1 MISKITDLDNLKGIR
16 ISTNPYFI
24 KKVYLRKNI
33 KYLYKNVITITNKS
47 KNTIQIISKH
57 KKILE
62 LFGVK
67 KLNPILKQKPIIKPG
82 KKITLNL
89 NCSTKSKIAT
99 LMGYFSIIS
108 LNNSTKFKA
117 YIPQTKL
124 SLPEILN

>member
-16 ISTNPYFI
+16 ISTNAFFI

-57 KKILE
+57 NKILE

-67 KLNPILKQKPIIKPG
+67 KLNSILKEKPVIQPG

-89 NCSTKSKIAT
+89 NCFTRSKIET

-108 LNNSTKFKA
+108 LDNSKTFKA

-124 SLPEILN
+124 SHPEILN

>member
-16 ISTNPYFI
+16 ISTNAFFI
-24 KKVYLRKNI
+24 KKIYFEKNI
-33 KYLYKNVITITNKS
+33 NYLFKNVITISNKS

-67 KLNPILKQKPIIKPG
+67 RFNSMLKEKPVIKPG
-82 KKITLNL
+82 KKITINL
-89 NCSTKSKIAT
+89 NYSTKSKIAT
-99 LMGYFSIIS
+99 IMGYFSIIS
-108 LNNSTKFKA
+108 LNNTKKFKA

>member
-16 ISTNPYFI
+16 ISTNAFFI

>member
-1 MISKITDLDNLKGIR
+1 MISKITDLDNLMGIR
-16 ISTNPYFI
+16 ISNNAFFI

-57 KKILE
+57 NKILE

-67 KLNPILKQKPIIKPG
+67 KLNSILKEKPIVKPG
-82 KKITLNL
+82 KKITLKL
-89 NCSTKSKIAT
+89 NCFTRSKIAT

-108 LNNSTKFKA
+108 LNNSKTFKA

-124 SLPEILN
+124 SHPEILN

>member
-16 ISTNPYFI
+16 ISTNAFFI

-57 KKILE
+57 NKILE

-67 KLNPILKQKPIIKPG
+67 KLNSILKEKPVIQPG

-89 NCSTKSKIAT
+89 NYFTRSKIAT

-108 LNNSTKFKA
+108 LNNSTIFKA

-124 SLPEILN
+124 SHPEILN

>member
-16 ISTNPYFI
+16 ISTNAFFI

-57 KKILE
+57 NKILE

-67 KLNPILKQKPIIKPG
+67 KLNSILKEKPVIQPG

-89 NCSTKSKIAT
+89 NFFTRSKIAT

-124 SLPEILN
+124 SHPEILN

>member
-16 ISTNPYFI
+16 ISINAFFI
-24 KKVYLRKNI
+24 KKVCLRKHI
-33 KYLYKNVITITNKS
+33 KYHYKNVITITNKS

-57 KKILE
+57 NKILE

-67 KLNPILKQKPIIKPG
+67 KLNSILKEKPVIQPG

-89 NCSTKSKIAT
+89 NCFTRSKIAT

-124 SLPEILN
+124 SHPEILN

>member
-1 MISKITDLDNLKGIR
+1 MLSKITDLDNLKGIR
-16 ISTNPYFI
+16 ISTDVFFVKRI
-24 KKVYLRKNI
+24 FFKKNI
-33 KYLYKNVITITNKS
+33 KYLYKNVVTISNKS

-67 KLNPILKQKPIIKPG
+67 KLNSILKQKPVIKPA

-89 NCSTKSKIAT
+89 NYSTKSKIAT

-124 SLPEILN
+124 SHPEILN